1 MRHRLEGRKLGRP
14 VKPRMAML
22 KNLSISIILEEKI
35 VTTTAKAKEAVSM
48 VDKLITKAKE
58 NTLHSRR
65 QLLSDLCNNELA
77 VKKLIESLAPRYAD
91 RTSGYTTTVKLENR
105 HGDNAPRMMISLLSK

>member
-14 VKPRMAML
+14 LKPRMAML
-22 KNLSISIILEEKI
+22 KNLSVSIILHEKI
-35 VTTTAKAKEAVSM
+35 ITTAAKGKEAISM

-65 QLLSDLCNNELA
+65 QLLSELCNNELA
-77 VKKLIESLAPRYAD
+77 VKKLVESLAPRYAD
-91 RTSGYTTTVKLENR
+91 RTSGYTTSVRLENR
-105 HGDNAPRMMISLLSK
+105 NGDNAPRMMISLLSK